1 MAAVRITLSVPDE
14 LADRIKEAAG
24 DGTVSGWVV
33 KVIEEYL
40 AEDEELER
48 QFVAWLEAHP
58 IDEEIRREVRE
69 KLDKLLGP
77 RDENVA

>member
-58 IDEEIRREVRE
+58 VDEEIRREVRE